1 MQREWLEK
9 DYYKDLG
16 VSKEASPSEVTK
28 AYRKLAR
35 ELHPDH
41 NPDDP
46 SAEERFKQVSAAY
59 DVLGDEKKRADYDE
73 ARRLGAMGG
82 GSPFGGAG
90 GGSTFNVNVDDLDL
104 GDLLGGFFG
113 RRQGNTNPWGQ
124 ASSRGGQDLEAELTM
139 SFDNAVRGVT
149 TNVEIGDGAGGWR
162 TVKVRMPKGVDDGQ
176 RIRLKG
182 KGGPGLGGG
191 AAGDLYVTVKLAPH
205 DVFGRDGR
213 NLTVTVPV
221 SFAEATLGSDI
232 KVPTFDGAP
241 VKLRIPAGTPSGRT
255 FRVKG
260 RGVTKG
266 KSSGDLLVTVE
277 VTVPAELTDLQ
288 KEAVENL
295 AAAFPE
301 SPRDT

>member
-16 VSKEASPSEVTK
+16 VSKEASQAEITK

-59 DVLGDEKKRADYDE
+59 DVIGDEQKRADYDE

-82 GSPFGGAG
+82 GSPFGGP
-90 GGSTFNVNVDDLDL
+90 GGSNFNVNVDDLDL

-113 RRQGNTNPWGQ
+113 RRQGGNPWAQ
-124 ASSRGGQDLEAELTM
+124 AGRRGGQDLEAELAM
-139 SFDNAVRGVT
+139 SFDDAVRGVT
-149 TNVEIGDGAGGWR
+149 TNVEIGDGSGGWR
-162 TVKVRMPKGVDDGQ
+162 TVKVRIPQGVDDGQ

-191 AAGDLYVTVKLAPH
+191 PAGDLYVTVRLRPH
-205 DVFGRDGR
+205 EVFGRDGK
-213 NLTVTVPV
+213 NLTITVPV
-221 SFAEATLGSDI
+221 SFPEASLGADI
-232 KVPTFDGAP
+232 KVPTFDDSP
-241 VKLRIPAGTPSGRT
+241 VKVRIPAGTPNGRT

-260 RGVTKG
+260 RGVTRG
-266 KSSGDLLVTVE
+266 DSSGDLLVTVE
-277 VTVPAELTDLQ
+277 VVVPTDLTDEQ
-288 KEAVENL
+288 RQAVEAL
-295 AAAFPE
+295 AAAFPQ